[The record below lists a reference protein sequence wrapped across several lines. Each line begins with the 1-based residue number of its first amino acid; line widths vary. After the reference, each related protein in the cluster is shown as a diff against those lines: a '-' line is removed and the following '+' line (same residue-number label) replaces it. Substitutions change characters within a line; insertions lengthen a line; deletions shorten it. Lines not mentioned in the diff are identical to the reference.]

1 MEDTD
6 ETLQTMREIVSAGE
20 GGKHVSEQILK
31 QFLAAANWDLN
42 VALNHFFNSSP
53 GTPTKTGTELPKVL
67 HN

>member
-1 MEDTD
+1 MEDAD

-53 GTPTKTGTELPKVL
+53 GTPTKTGTELPKPL